1 MRHLIQFDSFLN
13 ESKINISDGL
23 DQEIQDLTEAFLKN
37 PECDQ
42 VDDGY
47 IEIETPFEINPDS
60 NNPDWKNKIGIVFYP
75 ELLTY
80 REEKDR
86 SGKTQRTPWI
96 CCRISLE
103 GKKEDSEVRDLLKW
117 LVSLIEKSG
126 YKPFMDEDA
135 SWNHWRKEE
144 KNGSTEY
151 SCFVNPDYPEG
162 HWENHALQG

>member
-1 MRHLIQFDSFLN
+1 MKHLVQFDSFLN
-13 ESKINISDGL
+13 ESKINISEDL
-23 DQEIQDLTEAFLKN
+23 DQEIQDLTESFLKN

-47 IEIETPFEINPDS
+47 IEIETPFEINPNP
-60 NNPDWKNKIGIVFYP
+60 NNPDWKNKVGMVFYP

-80 REEKDR
+80 GEGR
-86 SGKTQRTPWI
+86 SGKVQRTPWI

-103 GKKEDSEVRDLLKW
+103 GKKENSMVGDLLKW
-117 LVSLIEKSG
+117 IISLLEKSG

-135 SWNHWRKEE
+135 SWNHWREEE
-144 KNGSTEY
+144 KKNGFTEY

-162 HWENHALQG
+162 HWENHALEG

>member
-1 MRHLIQFDSFLN
+1 MKHLVQFDSFLN
-13 ESKINISDGL
+13 ESKINISEDL

-47 IEIETPFEINPDS
+47 IEIETPFEINPNS
-60 NNPDWKNKIGIVFYP
+60 NNPDWKNKVGMVFYP

-80 REEKDR
+80 GEGK
-86 SGKTQRTPWI
+86 SGKVQRTPWI

-103 GKKEDSEVRDLLKW
+103 GKKENSMVGDLLKW
-117 LVSLIEKSG
+117 IISLLEKSG

-135 SWNHWRKEE
+135 SWNHWREEE
-144 KNGSTEY
+144 KNNGFTEY

-162 HWENHALQG
+162 HWENHALEG